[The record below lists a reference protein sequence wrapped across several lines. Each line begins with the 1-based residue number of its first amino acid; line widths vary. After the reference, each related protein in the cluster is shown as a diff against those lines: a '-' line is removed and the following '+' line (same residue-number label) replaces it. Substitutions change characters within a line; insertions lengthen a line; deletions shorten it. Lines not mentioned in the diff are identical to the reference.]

1 MPIILGLAVLFL
13 ITACLIK
20 SGRLPV
26 ETVQKTAVAVFKIA
40 SVSAMII
47 LLIFNI
53 VWLTIEE
60 LGLPSKY
67 KIVEFFYGIEPF
79 WLIPGAIVAVINGIF
94 AALRLHKR
102 KRFFAINL
110 IHLIISLIALIMNC
124 FWIYELSRFNII
136 GYVENALM
144 ISKIDL
150 NGN

>member
-1 MPIILGLAVLFL
+1 MPIVLGIAVLVI

-26 ETVQKTAVAVFKIA
+26 ETVRKTTVATLKIA
-40 SVSAMII
+40 AVSAMIL

-53 VWLTIEE
+53 VWLVIEV

-67 KIVEFFYGIEPF
+67 KIVEFFYGIEAF
-79 WLIPGAIVAVINGIF
+79 CLIPGAIIAVINGIF

-110 IHLIISLIALIMNC
+110 IHLIISFGVLIADC
-124 FWIYELSRFNII
+124 FWIYMLLTRRII
-136 GYVENALM
+136 C
-144 ISKIDL
+144 
-150 NGN
+150 